1 MVLDRRMS
9 KVESSERFTVVRP
22 LEKVWP
28 FFKDLV
34 NIGRCIPGC
43 EEVVS
48 TGQDTAKFRVKIKLG
63 YISRTVNMNVTMS
76 ATKPDEEL
84 TFKGVSEDARITGRL
99 TFERSQDTTTT
110 TVGYALSIEAASA
123 LARTGMA
130 FMGKDFVKS
139 QTQLFADCVRSKVA

>member
-1 MVLDRRMS
+1 MS
-9 KVESSERFTVVRP
+9 KVESSERFTVGQP
-22 LEKVWP
+22 LERVWP

-63 YISRTVNMNVTMS
+63 YISKTVNMNVTMS
-76 ATKPDEEL
+76 VTKPDEEL
-84 TFKGVSEDARITGRL
+84 TFKGVSEDARITGKL
-99 TFERSQDTTTT
+99 TFENSQNNATAT